1 MITIILSTSNRLYY
15 LKNTINDLTKFSKII
30 DKVIIITFND
40 LKTENYIKKKFS
52 RKFKKIIF
60 IKSKN
65 NMVLENRIKYI
76 SLYKTELLS
85 DSKYIWFMND
95 KDRILFKNYKKIK
108 KILIKNINGL
118 TMNSVSLNNKFLIN
132 EKKENLRLFDLEKG
146 IHKLGLIS
154 SQIFEKKLFLKYS
167 KNTPLSAY
175 YLAEIILKIIIN
187 EKNWF
192 FFTNCIIGYTHI
204 NKDKIINKMSREY
217 LNYRVD
223 QEINFYTLTV
233 YKFLKSKNYLN
244 KIRILNK
251 GFFKNVL
258 SWLLLLKRNETI
270 FHYSKKILKLINN
283 LNNLWLFKIILLLTI
298 FIPNFV
304 LDLFKKFKHIV

>member
-1 MITIILSTSNRLYY
+1 M
-15 LKNTINDLTKFSKII
+15 
-30 DKVIIITFND
+30 
-40 LKTENYIKKKFS
+40 
-52 RKFKKIIF
+52 
-60 IKSKN
+60 
-65 NMVLENRIKYI
+65 
-76 SLYKTELLS
+76 
-85 DSKYIWFMND
+85 
-95 KDRILFKNYKKIK
+95 
-108 KILIKNINGL
+108 
-118 TMNSVSLNNKFLIN
+118 
-132 EKKENLRLFDLEKG
+132 
-146 IHKLGLIS
+146 
-154 SQIFEKKLFLKYS
+154 KYS